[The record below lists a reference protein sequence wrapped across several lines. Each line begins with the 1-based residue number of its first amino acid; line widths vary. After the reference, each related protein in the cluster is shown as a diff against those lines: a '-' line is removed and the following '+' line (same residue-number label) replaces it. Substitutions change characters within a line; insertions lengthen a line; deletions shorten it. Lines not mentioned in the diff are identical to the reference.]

1 MRQNFFGKV
10 ISISNHKGGVGK
22 TTSVVN
28 IGFGLRRFNRRVL
41 LVDIDPQA
49 NLTQSL
55 GRLDITPDTPNIYG
69 AITGKYPLQPIEI
82 IDGVDI
88 IPSTLDLAGAE
99 TELSGEAGREYI
111 LSELLEPLR
120 KKYHYILIDTA
131 PSLSLLTINSLVASD
146 GVFIPLQ
153 PQYLALQGL
162 AKLTEVIEKIKKRL
176 NKKLSIKGVIITQY
190 DGRKILNNEV
200 VEVIKKQYPK
210 ELFKTYIRNN
220 VALAEAPSKHL
231 DIFRYD
237 EYCNGA
243 QDYKDLCGN
252 IITRLEKNWNGSF

>member
-1 MRQNFFGKV
+1 MGKV

-22 TTSVVN
+22 TTSVIN
-28 IGFGLRRFNRRVL
+28 IGFGLKNYGKRVL
-41 LVDIDPQA
+41 LIDIDPQA

-55 GRLDITPDTPNIYG
+55 GRLDVTPDTPNIYG
-69 AITGKYPLQPIEI
+69 AITGEYALRPIEI
-82 IDGVDI
+82 VKGLDI
-88 IPSTLDLAGAE
+88 IPSTLDLAGAD

-111 LSELLEPLR
+111 LSELLAPLK
-120 KKYHYILIDTA
+120 KKYDYILIDTA
-131 PSLSLLTINSLVASD
+131 PSLSLLTINSFVASD
-146 GVFIPLQ
+146 YVFIPLQ

-162 AKLTEVIEKIKKRL
+162 AKLTDVIEKIKKRL

-190 DGRKILNNEV
+190 DSRKILNNEV
-200 VEVIKKQYPK
+200 VNVIKEHYSK

-220 VALAEAPSKHL
+220 IALAEAPSKHL

-243 QDYKDLCGN
+243 EDYKSLCRD
-252 IITRLEKNWNGSF
+252 IIKRFERDWNGKF